1 MQEALYSFYSQP
13 QVGGGVFAGTKRHM
27 VGGGFFGTLLRSA
40 VPIIKNIGK
49 SFLGAAA
56 TGAGNYLS
64 GREEKL
70 LPSVGKSVGKEALKF
85 ISRNNQSDKTI
96 NRKKSSS
103 INQRRNNSKINKK
116 RKKPTTTVVLGKNN
130 IFKRI

>member
-1 MQEALYSFYSQP
+1 MQEALYSYYSKP
-13 QVGGGVFAGTKRHM
+13 QIGGGVFAGTKRHM

-64 GREEKL
+64 GREEKF
-70 LPSVGKSVGKEALKF
+70 LPSVGKAVGNEALNF
-85 ISRNNQSDKTI
+85 ISSSNRSAKTI
-96 NRKKSSS
+96 NRKSSGKLRSIKSTT
-103 INQRRNNSKINKK
+103 K
-116 RKKPTTTVVLGKNN
+116 RKKKKSASVVLGKNN
-130 IFKRI
+130 IFKKI